1 MKHTQWEY
9 RVITTKSH
17 WQALEDGDIQKAL
30 NKLGRRGWEA
40 VSVTPYPG
48 SAGTKYV
55 FVMKRPKVH
64 KSIRVN
70 ANAQMEVPA
79 FANNK

>member
-1 MKHTQWEY
+1 MKHNQWEY

-17 WQALEDGDIQKAL
+17 WQSLEDGDIQNAL
-30 NKLGRRGWEA
+30 NKLGKRGWEA

-55 FVMKRPKVH
+55 FVMKRPKVR
-64 KSIRVN
+64 KSIRVKGE
-70 ANAQMEVPA
+70 AQMKVPVL
-79 FANNK
+79 ANNK